1 MNMSITKRNFL
12 GYLSILTL
20 VGGGLGALALALSWN
35 PDIIS
40 RGYPLIP
47 VYFYIFGV
55 FYIYMFDACRRHAP
69 EKMVML
75 FLVAKVLKMIVSVF
89 LLIIY
94 CVAVPDSAIEFLL
107 TFLAFYLGY
116 LIYESW
122 FFFVFEW
129 NQKLKKKSKKYETV
143 A

>member
-12 GYLSILTL
+12 SYLTILTL
-20 VGGGLGALALALSWN
+20 VGGGLGALVLHYLE
-35 PDIIS
+35 PGYYFG
-40 RGYPLIP
+40 GYPLIP
-47 VYFYIFGV
+47 VYF
-55 FYIYMFDACRRHAP
+55 YMFDACRRHAP
-69 EKMVML
+69 DKMVML
-75 FLVAKVLKMIVSVF
+75 FLVAKVLKMIISVF

-94 CVAVPDSAIEFLL
+94 CVAVPDSAVEFLL

>member
-1 MNMSITKRNFL
+1 MSMSVTKRNFL
-12 GYLSILTL
+12 GFLTL
-20 VGGGLGALALALSWN
+20 FTVFAGCVGALVLHYVV
-35 PDIIS
+35 PGHYFG
-40 RGYPLIP
+40 GYPLIP

-55 FYIYMFDACRRHAP
+55 FYIYMFDACRCHAP
-69 EKMVML
+69 KKMVPL

-107 TFLAFYLGY
+107 TFVAFYLGY

-122 FFFVFEW
+122 FFFLFEW
-129 NQKLKKKSKKYETV
+129 NRKIKEKFNNV
-143 A
+143 

>member
-20 VGGGLGALALALSWN
+20 VGGGLGALVLHYLE
-35 PDIIS
+35 PGHYFG
-40 RGYPLIP
+40 GYPLIP

-94 CVAVPDSAIEFLL
+94 CVAVPDSSYQDKHSGNYVTQLFHISIDIPGVLSGL
-107 TFLAFYLGY
+107 SY
-116 LIYESW
+116 I
-122 FFFVFEW
+122 
-129 NQKLKKKSKKYETV
+129 
-143 A
+143 

>member
-20 VGGGLGALALALSWN
+20 VGGGLGALVLHYLE
-35 PDIIS
+35 PGHYFG
-40 RGYPLIP
+40 GYPLIP

-69 EKMVML
+69 EMMVML

>member
-20 VGGGLGALALALSWN
+20 VGGGLGALVLHYLE
-35 PDIIS
+35 PGHYFG
-40 RGYPLIP
+40 GYPLIP

-55 FYIYMFDACRRHAP
+55 FYIYMFDAAGVMHP

>member
-20 VGGGLGALALALSWN
+20 VGGGLGALVLHYLE
-35 PDIIS
+35 P
-40 RGYPLIP
+40 GH
-47 VYFYIFGV
+47 YF
-55 FYIYMFDACRRHAP
+55 
-69 EKMVML
+69 

>member
-20 VGGGLGALALALSWN
+20 VGGGLGALVLHYLE
-35 PDIIS
+35 PGHYFG
-40 RGYPLIP
+40 GYPLIP
-47 VYFYIFGV
+47 VYFYIFGI

-107 TFLAFYLGY
+107 TFPKNVVY
-116 LIYESW
+116 
-122 FFFVFEW
+122 
-129 NQKLKKKSKKYETV
+129 
-143 A
+143 